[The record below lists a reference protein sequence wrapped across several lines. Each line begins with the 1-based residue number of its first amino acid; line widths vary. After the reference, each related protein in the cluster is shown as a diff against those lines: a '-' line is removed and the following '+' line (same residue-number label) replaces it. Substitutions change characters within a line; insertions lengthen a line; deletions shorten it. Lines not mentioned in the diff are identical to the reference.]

1 MPQQPKPEPTEPQD
15 EKIDPSPKSD
25 PHNYAR
31 FITQAQVKLQ
41 AFKPKY
47 DKSIFEIADKP
58 PVADAHHPQ
67 TNPLPGD
74 ESSQDKVG
82 VSRQPPQQQDQL
94 PVPVGKPG
102 ERGSVAEKGAARAA
116 KDQQAYLEELN
127 KELNK
132 EENER
137 KLNELISQMKELE
150 EKVEKMTGGKT
161 EELQRKIIDFKST
174 SRDIED
180 LDAEGSDVN
189 QLLESLTE
197 DYENIKDDI
206 EGVLRKMNEAK
217 KMAQDEQQK
226 QEKQMDDRERKINED
241 LANVRRF
248 LRRGE
253 DISGVE
259 QEYKKIID
267 IIRKKIQEEMIQ
279 NIQGKREELSKDL
292 KKAKEEL
299 SKLER
304 DVEVLNVAKE
314 NGRKLQE
321 AIKSNNDIVSKSIN
335 DISDITVG
343 EKLDQLRKASDEMNS
358 LIKERI
364 KEITIEG
371 YRLEK
376 EKELQTK
383 MKECKNEYFVNLKN
397 QTVKHIKITIDEL
410 IKSGRKNFNNDDI
423 KERIY
428 DQIRNSESGSTDLN
442 CYIFLNIVEFILF
455 MINPPEY
462 KKKNKE
468 LNYNNVNT
476 GFFSKNIYTK
486 ITEQADKLK
495 NMDMLFTFIKRKR
508 HLRDIDEYWLCEK
521 I

>member
-1 MPQQPKPEPTEPQD
+1 MSQPN
-15 EKIDPSPKSD
+15 DPPPDLSPKSN
-25 PHNYAR
+25 PHNYAK
-31 FITQAQVKLQ
+31 FITQTQAKLQ
-41 AFKPKY
+41 AFEPKY
-47 DKSIFEIADKP
+47 DKSIFEIPDNLRYPTLETKDVVDDP
-58 PVADAHHPQ
+58 PLEDPGARYEAVPDP
-67 TNPLPGD
+67 NLPYL
-74 ESSQDKVG
+74 SS
-82 VSRQPPQQQDQL
+82 RPPPGLDPDLAKKIQEIQKNFVQQ
-94 PVPVGKPG
+94 
-102 ERGSVAEKGAARAA
+102 
-116 KDQQAYLEELN
+116 
-127 KELNK
+127 

-150 EKVEKMTGGKT
+150 KKVEEMTGGKT
-161 EELQRKIIDFKST
+161 EELQRKINDFKYKST
-174 SRDIED
+174 SRGIED
-180 LDAEGSDVN
+180 LDASGSDVN
-189 QLLESLTE
+189 KLLESLSE

-206 EGVLRKMNEAK
+206 EGVLRKMKEAE
-217 KMAQDEQQK
+217 KMAQDAQKEQE
-226 QEKQMDDRERKINED
+226 QEGDEKKRQINEKM
-241 LANVRRF
+241 AKVRKF
-248 LRRGE
+248 MEDAGWGLSDE

-259 QEYKKIID
+259 QEYQKIID
-267 IIRKKIQEEMIQ
+267 IIRKKIQKEMIQ
-279 NIQGKREELSKDL
+279 NIQEKREELSKDL
-292 KKAKEEL
+292 KKAEEEL

-335 DISDITVG
+335 DISDITIG
-343 EKLDQLRKASDEMNS
+343 EKLDQLRKASDEMDS

-364 KEITIEG
+364 KEITIAEYG
-371 YRLEK
+371 LEEEEQLHK
-376 EKELQTK
+376 K

-410 IKSGRKNFNNDDI
+410 IKSRKKNFNNDDI

-468 LNYNNVNT
+468 LNYNNVST
-476 GFFSKNIYTK
+476 GFFSKNINKK